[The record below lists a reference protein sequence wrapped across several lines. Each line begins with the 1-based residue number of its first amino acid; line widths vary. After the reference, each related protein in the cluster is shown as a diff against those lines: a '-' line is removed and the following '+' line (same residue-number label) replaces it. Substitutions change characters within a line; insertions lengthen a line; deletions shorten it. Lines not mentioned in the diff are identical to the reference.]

1 MLKGVNRSDYSKY
14 LLGHFIR
21 IHLKIEKKCQFVFEK
36 KKIQCENAYF
46 LHVFYFQAQDACQMC
61 ELAVGMGVR

>member
-21 IHLKIEKKCQFVFEK
+21 IHLKIEKKCQFVFG
-36 KKIQCENAYF
+36 KKIQCENACF

-61 ELAVGMGVR
+61 KLAVGLVVR